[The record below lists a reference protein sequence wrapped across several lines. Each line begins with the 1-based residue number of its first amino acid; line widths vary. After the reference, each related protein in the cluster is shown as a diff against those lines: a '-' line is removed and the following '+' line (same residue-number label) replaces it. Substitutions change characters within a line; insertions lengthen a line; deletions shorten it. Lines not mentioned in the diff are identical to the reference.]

1 MQGGG
6 GVLPLMAF
14 TGRLRQKGYLIQA
27 SVGILLIEVYERVGK
42 SVIWVCERAQRA
54 NRWIYFQAL

>member
-54 NRWIYFQAL
+54 NR

>member
-1 MQGGG
+1 MQGSGGG
-6 GVLPLMAF
+6 GVLPIMVSA
-14 TGRLRQKGYLIQA
+14 QKGYLFQA

-42 SVIWVCERAQRA
+42 SIIWVCERAQRA